1 MRKGG
6 YKIKYNNHRWLL
18 IILLLTILV
27 PSFPALA
34 GSLLPRR
41 IGLNCGVDY
50 FVLDRDFFDMDD
62 APGIGFSFRYELDY
76 NIYFENSLGFF
87 TANADTS
94 ESISGFYFGPS
105 ITAILPYFIP
115 YRPIVRAGVGFI
127 SVNPI
132 TVTPTSTFRP
142 TQTTFYIRAGAG
154 ISRSIR
160 ENIQFELMA
169 DVWFT
174 PYAYRIYKFNR
185 RFVTTEDKYF
195 SHLVI
200 SLNISYFF

>member
-1 MRKGG
+1 MSKGG
-6 YKIKYNNHRWLL
+6 QEITYNNHRWVIFL
-18 IILLLTILV
+18 IVLTIAV
-27 PSFPALA
+27 PPLPALA
-34 GSLLPRR
+34 RSLIPRR
-41 IGLNCGVDY
+41 IGLTCNAEY
-50 FVLDRDFFDMDD
+50 FVLDRDFFDMDN

-87 TANADTS
+87 ISNSDTC
-94 ESISGFYFGPS
+94 SISGLYFGPS
-105 ITAILPYFIP
+105 VTAILPYFIP

-142 TQTTFYIRAGAG
+142 TQTAFYIRAGAG
-154 ISRSIR
+154 VSRSIR
-160 ENIQFELMA
+160 ESIQFELMA

-185 RFVTTEDKYF
+185 RYVTTEDKYF

-200 SLNISYFF
+200 SLGISYFF